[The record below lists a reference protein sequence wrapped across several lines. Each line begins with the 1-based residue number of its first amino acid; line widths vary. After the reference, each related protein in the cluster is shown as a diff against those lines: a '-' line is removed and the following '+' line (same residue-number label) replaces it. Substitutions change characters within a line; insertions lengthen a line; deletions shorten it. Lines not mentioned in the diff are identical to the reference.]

1 MGKKWAIIT
10 LLKEKNFYRRFFAL
24 TATIA
29 LQNLIVFS
37 VNLADNI
44 MLGAYSELAMSGV
57 AMANQFQFLLQQ
69 ISMGIGAGA
78 AVIAAQYWGK
88 RQTQPIRRVFVVAFW
103 LGLAVSLGMALAA
116 GFRPEQVLRL
126 LTNENAVIN
135 QGAVYMR
142 IMAFSYPIFM
152 ATNLYFSILRSV
164 ETVKIGFWVSL
175 STLFVNISL
184 NYVLIYGHFGFPELG
199 VRGAAYATLIA
210 RIIEFLIMAV
220 YVHRFDKKL
229 CLRPRHYSR
238 LERGY
243 LRDYF
248 KTGLP
253 LMLSSLSWGV
263 AMNIQGAILGRLG
276 AAAIAAN
283 AIAATLFQVISVL
296 TYASAS
302 ASSVLVGKA
311 VGEGDLSR
319 VRAMAKTL
327 QLLFLGIGLCSGL
340 LLFGARDFIVGIY
353 KASPE
358 TAALARQFI
367 LVLCVTIAG
376 TAYQMPCLTGI
387 VSGGGD
393 TRFVL
398 FNDLI
403 FMWGI
408 VLPVSLLSA
417 FVFRWPVLAAFI
429 CLKADQILKCGV
441 AVVKVNRFRWV
452 RKLTR

>member
-1 MGKKWAIIT
+1 LGKKWAIIT